1 MSITVKKNSG
11 VSNLKTDKIR
21 RTLERAC
28 ENINHVNVD
37 EIYAYVVN
45 HLYDGITTKQI
56 EDLLITS
63 AETFI
68 EFEPE
73 YNQVAVRLFL
83 QKLQKEVFGKST
95 TEQERKSL
103 YKQSFPAYIKYAV
116 EIGLLDKRML
126 DYDLNR
132 LADFLD
138 WKRDYDFDYMGI
150 QTLYERYFVKD
161 GEKRLELPQYFFMRV
176 AMGLCLNETNKEEH
190 VLELYSMYSFK
201 YALPS
206 TPTLFHSGLVH
217 SQLAS
222 CYLNMV
228 EDDLSHIFKVAGD
241 NAQMAK
247 YSGGLGTDVT
257 NVRATGALIE
267 STKVESQG
275 VIPFLKIYNDVC
287 VAINRSGKRRGAGAI
302 YCEVWHLD
310 FEDIIDLKKNTGDE
324 RRRTHDLHIANWVP
338 DLFVKRVLEDGPW
351 TFFSPNEVPEL
362 HEIYGKAFEEKYVEY
377 EKLAKEGKLRQH
389 KTVKAKDL
397 WRRMLTS
404 LFETGA
410 NWQTWKDAFNV
421 RSPQDHVGVIHNT
434 NLCCLTKDQL
444 VVCQNGFATVEELFN
459 NKQQNQ
465 VIGKTKIENASPML
479 LPRPNAPIVKI
490 HTKEGYTHKVTPDHK
505 VWVDEKG
512 YVEAQDLE
520 VGDKI
525 SLQQIPGMFGD
536 FNDPELAFILGLIV
550 GDGYINYRS
559 ANICLFDTKRKIK
572 DQVEQKVLNVID
584 RYKDKILNI
593 NKTSKFPSFS
603 AENSVCRLSSS
614 AIYDILNYFGVNE
627 TNKFIVPNFILK
639 GNKETV
645 SAYLEGLYYCDG
657 TIQAS
662 ENNQSVIS
670 LVQSNKELLE
680 TIQIILLN
688 FGIKTTIGL
697 MNNERS
703 VSFPNGEYQC
713 KKCYRLMSMSIRSS
727 KILNDI
733 TKIGYYRDSAQLI
746 ENLKKDGYKQKM
758 YATFT
763 GLEKLPNEDA
773 YCLTVYNDDH
783 LWTCNGI
790 LTKNTEIGENNSKDE
805 TAVCNLLSIN
815 LAEFVAYTEDGE
827 PVIQFDVLREVIKTS
842 VRSLDNVIDINFYPT
857 IEGKNSNFRHRPVGM
872 GQMGWQDLLFKL
884 GIPFDDDKA
893 ILLADRLQEFISY
906 HAIDASAD
914 LAKEKGAY
922 STFKGSK
929 WDRGI
934 FPLDTLN
941 LLEQERGVP
950 VEVNRDSFLGKAK
963 WDELKAKVKEN
974 GMRNSLLMATA
985 PTACV
990 HEDTLITTNKG
1001 LIRIKDL
1008 NKNNETWQ
1016 DINFGV
1022 AQEDSVQNAT
1032 KLYCNGEQPIKEI
1045 VTKRG
1050 HIIKTTPNHRVRS
1063 LNTNGDYV
1071 WKYVSDLLIDD
1082 FIIEKNNTGDIF
1094 NNNTYQELMQIQYD
1108 HFNVKHINIPK
1119 KIDETFSEMLGYYMG
1134 DGYTK
1139 DRDLFMIFHQ
1149 DDKDAL
1155 AFWRNYFINELGR
1168 DGTIETRDF
1177 SNIDIFG
1184 FHSKELIKLMEINN
1198 LLKAKGNN
1206 GEGSASAFVPKQIL
1220 QSPPSVM
1227 KAFIRGFFDAEG
1239 SVCLNKDCYTVS
1251 CASVSE
1257 DIIRTISIMLESFGI
1272 RNTIGENKPGT
1283 LGKRNVFT
1291 LTMSSIEDATKFYNK
1306 IGFRLN
1312 RKQVKLQKAI
1322 MNFNGCATRGNVF
1335 NHPEI
1340 IKDFVNHCRNFE
1352 LSKSDRQ
1359 KLTSVLSTQSLN
1371 INTIRYFEKIV
1382 DISKTKVYF
1391 YYKNDLVL
1399 SQVRE
1404 IKDSVG
1410 VTYDLS
1416 VPINNTYLANNFIS
1430 HNTISNIVGSYPCIE
1445 PAYKNIYTKSNRN
1458 GEFTIINKYLVED
1471 LRKIGLWTREMLEE
1485 IKLNNGSIQK
1495 ITGIPRKLK
1504 QLYKETFEIDAI
1516 DCLKQTAVRGKWID
1530 QSQSHNVFVPK
1541 EIKGKQL
1548 SNIYITAW
1556 KMGLKSTYYLRT
1568 LGASMIEKATT
1579 KRVGLSD
1586 GQVEAKIEDEPKQ
1599 FCSID
1604 NPDCESC
1611 Q

>member
-1 MSITVKKNSG
+1 MSITVKKKTG

-28 ENINHVNVD
+28 ENISHVNVE

-45 HLYDGITTKQI
+45 HLYDGMTTKQI

-95 TEQERKSL
+95 TEQERESL
-103 YKQSFPAYIKYAV
+103 YKQSFPAYIKHAV

-338 DLFVKRVLEDGPW
+338 DLFVKRVLEDGSW

-362 HEIYGKAFEEKYVEY
+362 HEIYGKAFEEKYLEY

-434 NLCCLTKDQL
+434 NLC
-444 VVCQNGFATVEELFN
+444 
-459 NKQQNQ
+459 
-465 VIGKTKIENASPML
+465 
-479 LPRPNAPIVKI
+479 
-490 HTKEGYTHKVTPDHK
+490 
-505 VWVDEKG
+505 
-512 YVEAQDLE
+512 
-520 VGDKI
+520 
-525 SLQQIPGMFGD
+525 
-536 FNDPELAFILGLIV
+536 
-550 GDGYINYRS
+550 
-559 ANICLFDTKRKIK
+559 
-572 DQVEQKVLNVID
+572 
-584 RYKDKILNI
+584 
-593 NKTSKFPSFS
+593 
-603 AENSVCRLSSS
+603 
-614 AIYDILNYFGVNE
+614 
-627 TNKFIVPNFILK
+627 
-639 GNKETV
+639 
-645 SAYLEGLYYCDG
+645 
-657 TIQAS
+657 
-662 ENNQSVIS
+662 
-670 LVQSNKELLE
+670 
-680 TIQIILLN
+680 
-688 FGIKTTIGL
+688 
-697 MNNERS
+697 
-703 VSFPNGEYQC
+703 
-713 KKCYRLMSMSIRSS
+713 
-727 KILNDI
+727 
-733 TKIGYYRDSAQLI
+733 
-746 ENLKKDGYKQKM
+746 
-758 YATFT
+758 
-763 GLEKLPNEDA
+763 
-773 YCLTVYNDDH
+773 
-783 LWTCNGI
+783 
-790 LTKNTEIGENNSKDE
+790 TEIGENNSKDE

-815 LAEFVAYTEDGE
+815 LAEFVVYTEDGE
-827 PVIQFDVLREVIKTS
+827 PVIQFDVLRAVIKTS

-857 IEGKNSNFRHRPVGM
+857 IEGKNSNLRHRPVGM
-872 GQMGWQDLLFKL
+872 GLMGWQDLLFKM
-884 GIPFDDDKA
+884 GIPFDDEKA
-893 ILLADRLQEFISY
+893 VLLADRLQEFISY
-906 HAIDASAD
+906 YAIDASAD

-950 VEVNRDSFLGKAK
+950 VEVNRDSFLGQAK
-963 WDELKAKVKEN
+963 WDDLKAKVKQN
-974 GMRNSLLMATA
+974 GMRNSLLMAIA
-985 PTACV
+985 PTA
-990 HEDTLITTNKG
+990 
-1001 LIRIKDL
+1001 
-1008 NKNNETWQ
+1008 
-1016 DINFGV
+1016 
-1022 AQEDSVQNAT
+1022 
-1032 KLYCNGEQPIKEI
+1032 
-1045 VTKRG
+1045 
-1050 HIIKTTPNHRVRS
+1050 
-1063 LNTNGDYV
+1063 
-1071 WKYVSDLLIDD
+1071 
-1082 FIIEKNNTGDIF
+1082 
-1094 NNNTYQELMQIQYD
+1094 
-1108 HFNVKHINIPK
+1108 
-1119 KIDETFSEMLGYYMG
+1119 
-1134 DGYTK
+1134 
-1139 DRDLFMIFHQ
+1139 
-1149 DDKDAL
+1149 
-1155 AFWRNYFINELGR
+1155 
-1168 DGTIETRDF
+1168 
-1177 SNIDIFG
+1177 
-1184 FHSKELIKLMEINN
+1184 
-1198 LLKAKGNN
+1198 
-1206 GEGSASAFVPKQIL
+1206 
-1220 QSPPSVM
+1220 
-1227 KAFIRGFFDAEG
+1227 
-1239 SVCLNKDCYTVS
+1239 
-1251 CASVSE
+1251 
-1257 DIIRTISIMLESFGI
+1257 
-1272 RNTIGENKPGT
+1272 
-1283 LGKRNVFT
+1283 
-1291 LTMSSIEDATKFYNK
+1291 
-1306 IGFRLN
+1306 
-1312 RKQVKLQKAI
+1312 
-1322 MNFNGCATRGNVF
+1322 
-1335 NHPEI
+1335 
-1340 IKDFVNHCRNFE
+1340 
-1352 LSKSDRQ
+1352 
-1359 KLTSVLSTQSLN
+1359 
-1371 INTIRYFEKIV
+1371 
-1382 DISKTKVYF
+1382 
-1391 YYKNDLVL
+1391 
-1399 SQVRE
+1399 
-1404 IKDSVG
+1404 
-1410 VTYDLS
+1410 
-1416 VPINNTYLANNFIS
+1416 
-1430 HNTISNIVGSYPCIE
+1430 TISNILGSYPCIE
-1445 PAYKNIYTKSNRN
+1445 SAYKNIYTKSNRN
-1458 GEFTIINKYLVED
+1458 GEFTVINKYLVND
-1471 LRKIGLWTREMLEE
+1471 LRKLGLWTRETLED

-1495 ITGIPRKLK
+1495 IQGIPRKLK
-1504 QLYKETFEIDAI
+1504 QLYKEAFEIDAI
-1516 DCLKQTAVRGKWID
+1516 DCIKQTAVRGKWID

-1568 LGASMIEKATT
+1568 LGASTIEKATT
-1579 KRVGLSD
+1579 KRVGLSN
-1586 GQVEAKIEDEPKQ
+1586 GQAEAKIEDEPKQ